1 MSFKIVPAVIDNI
14 KFKNNNL
21 KIFIATSNI
30 KKIINCSKYNNLIY
44 KNDDMLMDLNFEQ
57 RAFID
62 YMFGINS
69 VECYGHS
76 KSSFSVMINNI
87 KQTDNYYA

>member
-1 MSFKIVPAVIDNI
+1 
-14 KFKNNNL
+14 
-21 KIFIATSNI
+21 
-30 KKIINCSKYNNLIY
+30 
-44 KNDDMLMDLNFEQ
+44 MLMDLNFEQ

-69 VECYGHS
+69 VECHGHS

-87 KQTDNYYA
+87 KNTNNYYA